1 MKKRLIAALLA
12 SVLVLTLGGCKKKTD
27 ETPAVYTVGDDQV
40 VSLDSVMDE
49 GAAILASIS
58 TPTKAAVGEGMEEYV
73 YHYKKME
80 SPSKL
85 AESYIKVLRDSEQGF
100 TLTDSENYTL
110 TEEPDM
116 EQPHGDVILE
126 KASAATTDEA
136 PKIFQ
141 VVVSWSEYAVAVQ
154 VSQKDGK
161 VLPPF
166 VPEEEESGGYTP
178 PKNLTEQLEYFNSL
192 SPEKLGLP
200 GDSMSEYRV
209 YPSDGWVRVNGISC
223 RKMTVYLLELPEET
237 NTYLGAFYLS
247 SDMTQVYKQNDETG
261 AIELVPLN

>member
-12 SVLVLTLGGCKKKTD
+12 SVLVLTLSGCKKKTD
-27 ETPAVYTVGDDQV
+27 EAPAAYTVGDDQV
-40 VSLDSVMDE
+40 VSLDSIMDE

-58 TPTKAAVGEGMEEYV
+58 TPTKVAVGEGLEEYT
-73 YHYKKME
+73 YHYRKME
-80 SPSKL
+80 SPSEL
-85 AESYIKVLRDSEQGF
+85 AASYIKVLRDSEQGF
-100 TLTDSENYTL
+100 TLTDAENVTL

-126 KASAATTDEA
+126 KTSAAATDDA
-136 PKIFQ
+136 PKVFQ

-154 VSQKDGK
+154 VAQRDGK
-161 VLPPF
+161 ILPP
-166 VPEEEESGGYTP
+166 PEPEQEEGGGYTP
-178 PKNLTEQLEYFNSL
+178 PKNLTEQLDYFNSL

-209 YPSDGWVRVNGISC
+209 YPSEGWVRVNGVSC

-237 NTYLGAFYLS
+237 NTFLGAYYLS
-247 SDMTQVYKQNDETG
+247 SDMSQIYKENEETG
-261 AIELVPLN
+261 AIELVEID

>member
-27 ETPAVYTVGDDQV
+27 EAPAAYTVGDDQV

-58 TPTKAAVGEGMEEYV
+58 TPTKVAIGEGMEEYV

-80 SPSKL
+80 SPSEL
-85 AESYIKVLRDSEQGF
+85 AASYIKVLRDSEQGF
-100 TLTDSENYTL
+100 TLTDADNYTL

-126 KASAATTDEA
+126 KASAAATDDA

-141 VVVSWSEYAVAVQ
+141 VIVSWSEYAVAVQ
-154 VSQKDGK
+154 VAQRDGK
-161 VLPPF
+161 VLPPY

-178 PKNLTEQLEYFNSL
+178 PKNL
-192 SPEKLGLP
+192 KIG
-200 GDSMSEYRV
+200 RAHV
-209 YPSDGWVRVNGISC
+209 
-223 RKMTVYLLELPEET
+223 
-237 NTYLGAFYLS
+237 
-247 SDMTQVYKQNDETG
+247 
-261 AIELVPLN
+261 

>member
-27 ETPAVYTVGDDQV
+27 EAPAAYTVGDDQV

-58 TPTKAAVGEGMEEYV
+58 TPTKVAIGEGMEEYV

-80 SPSKL
+80 SPSEL
-85 AESYIKVLRDSEQGF
+85 AASYIKVLRDSEQGF
-100 TLTDSENYTL
+100 TLTDADNYTL

-126 KASAATTDEA
+126 KASAAATDDA

-141 VVVSWSEYAVAVQ
+141 VIVSWSEYAVAVQ
-154 VSQKDGK
+154 VAQRDGK
-161 VLPPF
+161 VLPPY

-178 PKNLTEQLEYFNSL
+178 PKNLTEQLSTSTASL
-192 SPEKLGLP
+192 
-200 GDSMSEYRV
+200 RRC
-209 YPSDGWVRVNGISC
+209 WAC
-223 RKMTVYLLELPEET
+223 RGT
-237 NTYLGAFYLS
+237 A
-247 SDMTQVYKQNDETG
+247 
-261 AIELVPLN
+261 

>member
-27 ETPAVYTVGDDQV
+27 EAPAAYTVGDDQV

-58 TPTKAAVGEGMEEYV
+58 TPTKVAIGEGME
-73 YHYKKME
+73 
-80 SPSKL
+80 
-85 AESYIKVLRDSEQGF
+85 DSEQGF
-100 TLTDSENYTL
+100 TLTDADNYTL

-126 KASAATTDEA
+126 KASAAATDDA

-141 VVVSWSEYAVAVQ
+141 VIVSWSEYAVAVQ
-154 VSQKDGK
+154 VAQRDGK
-161 VLPPF
+161 VLPPY
-166 VPEEEESGGYTP
+166 VSEEEESGGYTP

-192 SPEKLGLP
+192 SPEVLGLP

-209 YPSDGWVRVNGISC
+209 YPADGWVRVNGISC

-247 SDMTQVYKQNDETG
+247 SDMSQVYKQNDETG
-261 AIELVPLN
+261 AIELVPVN